1 MKFAVL
7 VAILADD
14 LEEQAIDSARSAGAG
29 GVTILDAR
37 GMGGEEKKTFLGLT
51 YEGSQSA
58 LVFVLE
64 RKLSVAVLKRMTRD
78 LDLASSSKGVVFT
91 VPIEHIA
98 GIDLAQV
105 EQFESRILDQ
115 L

>member
-14 LEEQAIDSARSAGAG
+14 LEERALDVARQAGAA

-37 GMGGEEKKTFLGLT
+37 GIGAQEKKTFFGLT
-51 YEGSQSA
+51 YEGSQSV

-64 RKLSVAVLKRMTRD
+64 KKLSLTVLKRLTVE
-78 LDLASSSKGVVFT
+78 LDLKNDSRGVVFT
-91 VPIEHIA
+91 LPLEHIA
-98 GIDLAQV
+98 GIDTWQIERF
-105 EQFESRILDQ
+105 EQRIKDDI
-115 L
+115 

>member
-14 LEEQAIDSARSAGAG
+14 LEEKALDVARDAGAA

-37 GMGGEEKKTFLGLT
+37 GIGAQEKKTFFGLT
-51 YEGSQSA
+51 YEGSQSV

-64 RKLSVAVLKRMTRD
+64 KKLSLVVLKRLTAE
-78 LDLASSSKGVVFT
+78 LDLKNDSRGVVFT
-91 VPIEHIA
+91 LPLEHIA
-98 GIDLAQV
+98 GIDTRQIERF
-105 EQFESRILDQ
+105 EQRIKDDI
-115 L
+115 

>member
-14 LEEQAIDSARSAGAG
+14 LEEKALEIAREAGAA

-37 GMGGEEKKTFLGLT
+37 GIGAQEKKTFFGLT
-51 YEGSQSA
+51 YEGSQSV

-64 RKLSVAVLKRMTRD
+64 KKLSLTVLKKLTEQLNLRTE
-78 LDLASSSKGVVFT
+78 SKGVVFT
-91 VPIEHIA
+91 LPLEHIA
-98 GIDLAQV
+98 GIDTSQIQRF
-105 EQFESRILDQ
+105 EQRIKDDI
-115 L
+115 